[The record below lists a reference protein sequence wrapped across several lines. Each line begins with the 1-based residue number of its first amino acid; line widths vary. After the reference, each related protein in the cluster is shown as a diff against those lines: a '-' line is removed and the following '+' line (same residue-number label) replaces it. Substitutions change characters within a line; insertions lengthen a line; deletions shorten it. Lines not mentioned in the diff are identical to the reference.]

1 MLAKEEGK
9 KNVDAIQFAGEM
21 YHHEGSGPTTEEMN
35 KAAARGSSLTQKK
48 EQAEKDL
55 TYTKK
60 YMDAKWD
67 MVESTEQSL
76 LNFYAELGLEEDY
89 RRLEEMKAE
98 FERNPS
104 YQLAQEHDALV
115 DSVRQKEQKL
125 KVYEKSYQDTVEA
138 YNALGQQGQE
148 QWKTYQ
154 EIWDEWDKDRR
165 VTHYMMDDYQ
175 ENNWDLLSEEAK
187 AALQGHD
194 NDQNEGL
201 QSSIDW
207 IDGRF
212 LEIDSEIE
220 NVQKIH
226 DEKLMYYREY
236 YDEHGEYPK
245 SYPEIEAELNSYQER
260 IHGLEAEKKQRQQT
274 QKNETNELN
283 FRRQYVGLKY
293 NDDFQEYASY
303 APAEQGA
310 FSIVSDTKDTYY
322 RINNVPVARGIFDK
336 WDTSKDHLKEMK
348 PDEIDIFNYLY
359 QKQGEDEAQK
369 YIEDITPVLYRRQR
383 ESKEKAIADFAEES
397 WGNSALASVNSI
409 LTKPLEGFS
418 YLGQGIDYLMDGE
431 IDENAPYNAF
441 VYENQ
446 AARSAVSKKIEK
458 QWGEAGSFL
467 YQLGMGIGDFAY
479 TLLLSHGL
487 AAGAGAAGLSTG
499 AVAKTASRISLAI
512 MSTEA
517 AAETV
522 LDAKDRG
529 LEDKDAFWLGT
540 IAGATELVT
549 EKVSIEKLLD
559 KVGMGKNALTY
570 LLKNALAEGSE
581 EMASDAVNWLADVM
595 ISQDKSEWEETLLY
609 YRALGFSEDE
619 AFLAAMKEQ
628 GKQLLKDG
636 AAGAITGT
644 IMSGGRL
651 AGSKIQD
658 GIQNYRNYKGA
669 VQNGKQYYALNQ
681 LTQGGL
687 ARSLGNMNVE
697 QSYRSMSPEAILK
710 NSALS
715 PTEARFLLE
724 SNGYSVKDSPQLPS
738 LLRDGE
744 GGQPQR
750 DETSNFSQNQGQ
762 NRIDNSTQDDT
773 LEMYR
778 KLGTHRRKS
787 ADGKYIIDKP
797 TYNKITRKAVKHGA
811 DIVIADEEGQR
822 HLQKMGASALTMND
836 MILIRPDATL
846 SDVLEETYHFMQN
859 ISGLNDQYEFQQRT
873 ILNEIDAKEYL
884 LRMTDKYKIP
894 ANEVEVTKRQ
904 LASYKA
910 QMEDLK
916 KRGEWHD

>member
-1 MLAKEEGK
+1 MARISTDGKHRENTADPRWKDKMLAKEEGK

-60 YMDAKWD
+60 YKDAKWD

-104 YQLAQEHDALV
+104 SQLAQEHDALV

-194 NDQNEGL
+194 NDQNEDF

-274 QKNETNELN
+274 RKNETNELN
-283 FRRQYVGLKY
+283 FRRQYIGLKY

-359 QKQGEDEAQK
+359 QKQGEEKAQK

-467 YQLGMGIGDFAY
+467 YQLGMGLGDFVY
-479 TLLLSHGL
+479 TLALSHGL

-581 EMASDAVNWLADVM
+581 EITGDAVNWLADVM
-595 ISQDKSEWEETLLY
+595 ISQDKSEWQETLLY

-628 GKQLLKDG
+628 GRKMLKDG

-651 AGSKIQD
+651 AGSKIGD
-658 GIQNYRNYKGA
+658 GIQDYKNYREA

-697 QSYRSMSPEAILK
+697 QSYRTMSPEAILK
-710 NSALS
+710 NSGLN

-724 SNGYSVKDSPQLPS
+724 SNGYSVEKASELGGMGDSSLPKLTETDRVSSIQRQTQNFAEGSQKNSILSEEILQKIEENAIMMRESGLPRRLDLPDEILQRTVDVS
-738 LLRDGE
+738 LPELHGIVPEGSALQEVKIMAGE
-744 GGQPQR
+744 GTSSPIR
-750 DETSNFSQNQGQ
+750 DVARLYATYP
-762 NRIDNSTQDDT
+762 DDGPFESWQKKT
-773 LEMYR
+773 GTAFAKHYR
-778 KLGTHRRKS
+778 YVVHWYENGGT
-787 ADGKYIIDKP
+787 
-797 TYNKITRKAVKHGA
+797 V
-811 DIVIADEEGQR
+811 
-822 HLQKMGASALTMND
+822 
-836 MILIRPDATL
+836 
-846 SDVLEETYHFMQN
+846 
-859 ISGLNDQYEFQQRT
+859 
-873 ILNEIDAKEYL
+873 
-884 LRMTDKYKIP
+884 P
-894 ANEVEVTKRQ
+894 ANEVK
-904 LASYKA
+904 
-910 QMEDLK
+910 LK
-916 KRGEWHD
+916 GKGTIRK